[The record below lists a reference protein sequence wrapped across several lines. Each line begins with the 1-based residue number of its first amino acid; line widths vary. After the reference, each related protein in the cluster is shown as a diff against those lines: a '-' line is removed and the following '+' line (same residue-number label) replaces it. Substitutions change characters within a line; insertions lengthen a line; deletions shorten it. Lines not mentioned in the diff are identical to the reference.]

1 MAREGDLVLT
11 PQLGQ
16 HSVPATVR
24 LAVVEVRFV
33 PVAVGLEVGCR
44 ISVDVRRQ
52 RVQDRGIAVVDS
64 LERPTRGRHRVACRS
79 SAEGILLPPGREVLA
94 MITADLTGLSGGDL
108 GLNVAEQRQ
117 EPLVLVDGICV
128 HIQLPAL
135 DDLRAVPDLTKDP
148 WGHGPGAGVRVQ
160 R

>member
-1 MAREGDLVLT
+1 
-11 PQLGQ
+11 
-16 HSVPATVR
+16 
-24 LAVVEVRFV
+24 
-33 PVAVGLEVGCR
+33 
-44 ISVDVRRQ
+44 
-52 RVQDRGIAVVDS
+52 
-64 LERPTRGRHRVACRS
+64 
-79 SAEGILLPPGREVLA
+79 

-135 DDLRAVPDLTKDP
+135 DDLHAVPDLTKDP